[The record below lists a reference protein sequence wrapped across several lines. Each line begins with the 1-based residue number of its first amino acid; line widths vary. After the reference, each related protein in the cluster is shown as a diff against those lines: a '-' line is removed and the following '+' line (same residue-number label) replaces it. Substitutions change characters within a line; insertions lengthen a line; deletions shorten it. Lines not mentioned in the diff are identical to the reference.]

1 MEILE
6 REFALTQLQTAW
18 QTAVAGNG
26 RFQLIS
32 GEAGIGKTSLVEQFI
47 QRQNSRV
54 LWGAC
59 DALFT
64 PRPLGPLHDMATQLR
79 GELLGLLEGTP
90 NRPAIYAACLKACQT
105 PTILVFEDIHW
116 ADEATLD
123 LLKYLGRRIQQTCS
137 LIIATYRDDELGSQH
152 PLRLLLGDL
161 VRHPGVER
169 LGLTPLSLTAVRQLA
184 QNYRGDV
191 TQLHRLTAG
200 NPFFINQVLT
210 AGDEGIPATVREVV
224 LARLSRLSLSGRA
237 VLNAAAVIGQ
247 RIEPWLLKAVTQA
260 EADAVEESL
269 ELGIL
274 LVQGDQFVFRHE
286 LARQAVLDQIVPH
299 QRTFLHQAV
308 LDALRVSPIGKKDLA
323 RLAHHAEA
331 AADKDAILAYAPA
344 AARQAEAARAH
355 RAAVLLYELALQH
368 ADNLPAAERAQLL
381 DEFAVECDIV
391 DRRPDAIAGHQ
402 QAIKLWEEAGLPLK
416 KGRSLTSLA
425 LLLQITGRKTEAE
438 DVNRQALEILE
449 PLAPNPQLIYAYNM
463 EAWLSLG
470 NGDSE
475 RGVTM
480 AEKGIAIAQHYEEEE
495 ELPRLLEIAGLCW
508 LYLDHQKGT
517 GYLEQSLMLAQKYDH
532 AVRAGN
538 VFANL
543 ASIYVDFH
551 QFRRAEQTFAE
562 GLPYAQERHLDSVRA
577 YMDGWHA
584 LLKLYLGDWAAAE
597 IIGQEAAA
605 RPNTSPGHGPALTA
619 LGRLFTRRG
628 DPEARAVLDEAL
640 EALLKQG
647 FRQREGMLR
656 TARAEAAWLAGDLS
670 QVVAEVQAV
679 YDLALSHRQEWYV
692 GELGFWLWR
701 AGEQVTLPTWAAE
714 PFALQIAG
722 DWQAAAAAWQA
733 MGCPYEQARALAD
746 GDTEAVLEALA
757 IFEQLEARPMIEVV
771 RQRLRETGA
780 SAIPRGPRATTKENP
795 FQLTNRQVQILALL
809 AEALTN
815 AEIAARLHISPKT
828 VDHHV
833 SAVLGKLNVSSREE
847 AAVLARTSPDL
858 RPK

>member
-1 MEILE
+1 MGLLE
-6 REFALTQLQTAW
+6 RGDALNKLEQAHQLA
-18 QTAVAGNG
+18 AAGNG
-26 RFQLIS
+26 RCLLIS

-47 QRQNSRV
+47 PRQTTRV

-64 PRPLGPLHDMATQLR
+64 PRPLGPLYDMATQLR
-79 GELLGLLEGTP
+79 GELLALLEGVP
-90 NRPAIYAACLKACQT
+90 NRPAIYAACLKECQT

-169 LGLTPLSLTAVRQLA
+169 VGLTPLSLTAVRQLA
-184 QNYRGDV
+184 KNYRGDV

-210 AGDEGIPATVREVV
+210 SDEQGIPTTVREVV
-224 LARLSRLSLSGRA
+224 LARVSRLSLSGRA

-274 LVQGDQFVFRHE
+274 LAQGDHFVFRHE
-286 LARQAVLDQIVPH
+286 LARQAILDQIVLH

-308 LDALRVSPIGKKDLA
+308 LDALKVSPAGKKDLA

-331 AADKDAILAYAPA
+331 AADKEAILAYAPA

-355 RAAVLLYELALQH
+355 RAAVVLYELALQH
-368 ADNLPAAERAQLL
+368 AENLPAAERAQLL

-391 DRRPDAIAGHQ
+391 DRRPDAIAARQ
-402 QAIKLWEEAGLPLK
+402 EAIALWDVAEEPLK

-425 LLLQITGRKTEAE
+425 LLLQITGQKSEAE
-438 DVNRQALEILE
+438 VTNRAALEILE
-449 PLAPNPQLIYAYNM
+449 PLAPNLDLIYAYNM

-475 RGVTM
+475 RGVAM
-480 AEKGIAIAQHYEEEE
+480 AEKGIAVAQYFEEEE

-517 GYLEQSLMLAQKYDH
+517 DYLEQSLHLAQKFDH

-551 QFRRAEQTFAE
+551 QFKRAEQTFEE

-584 LLKLYLGDWAAAE
+584 LLKLYRGDWAVAE
-597 IIGQEAAA
+597 QIGREAVGRAS
-605 RPNTSPGHGPALTA
+605 TSPGRGPALVA
-619 LGRLFTRRG
+619 LGRLHTRRG
-628 DPEARAVLDEAL
+628 EPEALAVLDEAL
-640 EALLKQG
+640 DVLLKQG
-647 FRQREGMLR
+647 FRQREGMIR
-656 TARAEAAWLAGDLS
+656 TARAELAWLAGD
-670 QVVAEVQAV
+670 AEKTLAEAQEVF
-679 YDLALSHRQEWYV
+679 DLALSHRHGWYV
-692 GELGFWLWR
+692 GELAFWLWR
-701 AGEQVTLPTWAAE
+701 AGQAVTLPEWAAE

-722 DWQAAAAAWQA
+722 EWRGAANAWA
-733 MGCPYEQARALAD
+733 EMGCPYEQARALAD
-746 GDTEAVLEALA
+746 GDTEALLEALI
-757 IFEQLEARPMIEVV
+757 IFEQLEARPMVERV
-771 RQRLRETGA
+771 RQQLRDAGA
-780 SAIPRGPRATTKENP
+780 ATIPRGPRTATRENP

-809 AEALTN
+809 TEELTN

-858 RPK
+858 RQK

>member
-1 MEILE
+1 MELLE
-6 REFALTQLQTAW
+6 RSDVLNKMEKGLQQAL
-18 QTAVAGNG
+18 AGNG
-26 RFQLIS
+26 RFLLIS
-32 GEAGIGKTSLVEQFI
+32 GEAGIGKTSLVDQFI
-47 QRQNSRV
+47 PRQTTRV
-54 LWGAC
+54 LWGAS

-64 PRPLGPLHDMATQLR
+64 PRPLGPLHDMAAQLR
-79 GELLGLLEGTP
+79 GELLSLLEGTP
-90 NRPAIYAACLKACQT
+90 DRPAIFAACLKECQT

-184 QNYRGDV
+184 KNYHGDV

-210 AGDEGIPATVREVV
+210 SGEEGIPATVREVV
-224 LARLSRLSLSGRA
+224 LARVSRLSLSGRA

-260 EADAVEESL
+260 EADAVEESV

-274 LVQGDQFVFRHE
+274 LVQSEHFVFRHE
-286 LARQAVLDQIVPH
+286 LARQAILNQIVPH
-299 QRTFLHQAV
+299 QCTFLHQAV
-308 LDALRVSPIGKKDLA
+308 LDALKVSPAGKKDLA

-331 AADKDAILAYAPA
+331 AADKEAILAYAPE

-355 RAAVLLYELALQH
+355 RAAVLLFELALQH
-368 ADNLPAAERAQLL
+368 AENLPAAERAQLL

-391 DRRPDAIAGHQ
+391 DRRPEAIAARE
-402 QAIKLWEEAGLPLK
+402 QAIVLWEEAGQPLK

-425 LLLQITGRKTEAE
+425 LLLQITGRQSEAE
-438 DVNRQALEILE
+438 ATNRSALEILE
-449 PLAPNPQLIYAYNM
+449 PLAPNSELIHAYNM
-463 EAWLSLG
+463 EAWLSLAA
-470 NGDSE
+470 GDSP
-475 RGVTM
+475 RGVAM
-480 AEKGIAIAQHYEEEE
+480 AEKGIAVAQYFEDEE

-508 LYLDHQKGT
+508 LYLDHAKGT
-517 GYLEQSLMLAQKYDH
+517 EYLEQSLMLAQKFDH

-538 VFANL
+538 IYANL

-551 QFRRAEQTFAE
+551 QFQRAEQTYEE

-577 YMDGWHA
+577 YMDGWLA
-584 LLKLYLGDWAAAE
+584 LLKLYRGDWAAAE
-597 IIGQEAAA
+597 AIGREAVG
-605 RPNTSPGHGPALTA
+605 RPSTSPGRGPALVA
-619 LGRLFTRRG
+619 LGRLYSRRG
-628 DPEARAVLDEAL
+628 DPEAMATLDEAL
-640 EALLKQG
+640 DILLKQG
-647 FRQREGMLR
+647 FRQREGMIR
-656 TARAEAAWLAGDLS
+656 AARAEAAWLAGEPEKTL
-670 QVVAEVQAV
+670 VEAREVFE
-679 YDLALSHRQEWYV
+679 LALSHHHEWYV
-692 GELGFWLWR
+692 GELAFWRWQ
-701 AGEQVTLPTWAAE
+701 AGEVVALPDWAAA

-722 DWQAAAAAWQA
+722 DWRGAAAAWEA
-733 MGCPYEQARALAD
+733 LGCPYEQARALAD
-746 GDTEAVLEALA
+746 GDTAAQLA
-757 IFEQLEARPMIEVV
+757 GLAMFEQLEARPMAERV
-771 RQRLRETGA
+771 RQKLRDAGVET
-780 SAIPRGPRATTKENP
+780 IPRGPRPTTKENP
-795 FQLTNRQVQILALL
+795 FQLTNRQMQILALL
-809 AEALTN
+809 TEELTN

-847 AAVLARTSPDL
+847 AAVLARQSPEL

>member
-1 MEILE
+1 MGLLE
-6 REFALTQLQTAW
+6 RGDALNKLAQAHQ
-18 QTAVAGNG
+18 QAVAGNG
-26 RFQLIS
+26 RFLLIS
-32 GEAGIGKTSLVEQFI
+32 GEAGIGKTSLVEEFI
-47 QRQNSRV
+47 QNQASRV

-79 GELLGLLEGTP
+79 GELLPLLEGP
-90 NRPAIYAACLKACQT
+90 LDRPAIFATCLKECQT
-105 PTILVFEDIHW
+105 PTLLVFEDIHW

-123 LLKYLGRRIQQTCS
+123 LLKYLGRRIQQTS
-137 LIIATYRDDELGSQH
+137 ALIIATYRDDELGSQH

-169 LGLTPLSLTAVRQLA
+169 LGLGPLSLTAVRQLA
-184 QNYRGDV
+184 KNYRGDV
-191 TQLHRLTAG
+191 AQLHRLTAG

-210 AGDEGIPATVREVV
+210 SGEEGIPTTVREVV
-224 LARLSRLSLSGRA
+224 LARVSRLSLSGRA

-286 LARQAVLDQIVPH
+286 LARQAILNQIVPH

-308 LDALRVSPIGKKDLA
+308 LDALKVSPTGKKELA

-331 AADKDAILAYAPA
+331 AADKEAILAYAPA

-355 RAAVLLYELALQH
+355 RAAVVLYELALQH
-368 ADNLPAAERAQLL
+368 ADHLPAAERAQLL
-381 DEFAVECDIV
+381 DEFGVECDIV
-391 DRRPDAIAGHQ
+391 DRRPDAITARQ
-402 QAIKLWEEAGLPLK
+402 EAIALWEEAGLPLK

-425 LLLQITGRKTEAE
+425 LLLQITGQKSEAE
-438 DVNRQALEILE
+438 ATNRTALEILE
-449 PLAPNPQLIYAYNM
+449 PLAPNRELIYAYNM

-475 RGVTM
+475 RGVAM
-480 AEKGIAIAQHYEEEE
+480 AEKGVAVAQYFEEEE

-508 LYLDHQKGT
+508 LYLDHTKGT
-517 GYLEQSLMLAQKYDH
+517 QYLERSLYLAQKFDH

-538 VFANL
+538 VYANL
-543 ASIYVDFH
+543 ASIYVDYH
-551 QFRRAEQTFAE
+551 QFKRAERVYDE

-584 LLKLYLGDWAAAE
+584 LLKLYRGDWAAAE
-597 IIGQEAAA
+597 AIGREAVE
-605 RPNTSPGHGPALTA
+605 RNSTSPGRGPALVA
-619 LGRLFTRRG
+619 LGRLYARRG
-628 DPEARAVLDEAL
+628 DPAAMAALDEGL
-640 EALLKQG
+640 DLLLKQG
-647 FRQREGMLR
+647 FRQREGMIR
-656 TARAEAAWLAGDLS
+656 AARAEAAWLAGDAS
-670 QVVAEVQAV
+670 QTLAEAREVF
-679 YDLALSHRQEWYV
+679 DLALSHHHEWYV
-692 GELGFWLWR
+692 GELAFWQWR
-701 AGEQVTLPTWAAE
+701 AGEAVALPDWAAE

-722 DWQAAAAAWQA
+722 EWRSAAATWEA

-746 GDTEAVLEALA
+746 GDADALLEALA
-757 IFEQLEARPMIEVV
+757 IFEQLEARPMVEVV
-771 RQRLRETGA
+771 RQRLRDVGA
-780 SAIPRGPRATTKENP
+780 SIIPRGPRATTKENP
-795 FQLTNRQVQILALL
+795 FQLTNRQMQIVALL
-809 AEALTN
+809 MEELSN

-847 AAVLARTSPDL
+847 AAVLARKSPEL
-858 RPK
+858 HPK

>member
-6 REFALTQLQTAW
+6 RESALAQLQTAW
-18 QTAVAGNG
+18 QTAVGGNG
-26 RFQLIS
+26 RFLLIS

-47 QRQNSRV
+47 RRQTTRV
-54 LWGAC
+54 LWGAA

-64 PRPLGPLHDMATQLR
+64 PRPLGPLHDMAAQLR
-79 GELLGLLEGTP
+79 GELLALLDGAP
-90 NRPAIYAACLKACQT
+90 HRPAIYAACLQACQT
-105 PTILVFEDIHW
+105 PSIFVFEDIHW

-137 LIIATYRDDELGSQH
+137 LIIATYRDDELGAQH

-161 VRHPGVER
+161 VRYPGVER
-169 LGLTPLSLTAVRQLA
+169 VGVMPLSLTAVRQLA
-184 QNYRGDV
+184 KNYRGDV

-210 AGDEGIPATVREVV
+210 SGEQGIPPTVREVV
-224 LARLSRLSLSGRA
+224 LARVSRLSLTGRA

-260 EADAVEESL
+260 EADAVEESV

-286 LARQAVLDQIVPH
+286 LARQAILNQIVPH
-299 QRTFLHQAV
+299 QRTFLHQAI
-308 LDALRVSPIGKKDLA
+308 LDALKLPPAGKKDLA

-331 AADKDAILAYAPA
+331 AADKEAILAYAPA

-391 DRRPDAIAGHQ
+391 DRRPDAIAARE
-402 QAIKLWEEAGLPLK
+402 QAIALWEEAGLPLK

-425 LLLQITGRKTEAE
+425 LLLQITGRQREAE
-438 DVNRQALEILE
+438 ATNWAALEILE
-449 PLAPNPQLIYAYNM
+449 PLAPNLELIHAYNM

-470 NGDSE
+470 SGDSP
-475 RGVTM
+475 RGVAM
-480 AEKGIAIAQHYEEEE
+480 AEKGITIAQYFEDEE

-508 LYLDHQKGT
+508 LYLDHQKGSD
-517 GYLEQSLMLAQKYDH
+517 YLEQSLMLAQKYDH

-597 IIGQEAAA
+597 EIGREAAG
-605 RPNTSPGHGPALTA
+605 RPSTSPGRGPALTA

-628 DPEARAVLDEAL
+628 DPQARAVLDEAL
-640 EALLKQG
+640 DALLKQG

-656 TARAEAAWLAGDLS
+656 TARAEAAWLAGDV
-670 QVVAEVQAV
+670 QQTVAEAREVFE
-679 YDLALSHRQEWYV
+679 LALTHRQEWYV
-692 GELGFWLWR
+692 GELAFWLWR
-701 AGEQVTLPTWAAE
+701 AGEAVVLPAWAAE

-722 DWQAAAAAWQA
+722 EWRGAAAAWEA

-746 GDTEAVLEALA
+746 GDAEALLAALA

-771 RQRLRETGA
+771 RQRLREAGA

-809 AEALTN
+809 TEALTN

-847 AAVLARTSPDL
+847 AAVLARTSPEL
-858 RPK
+858 RQK

>member
-1 MEILE
+1 MGLLE
-6 REFALTQLQTAW
+6 RGDALNKLEQAHQ
-18 QTAVAGNG
+18 QAVAGNG
-26 RFQLIS
+26 RCLLIS

-47 QRQNSRV
+47 PRQATRV

-79 GELLGLLEGTP
+79 GELLSLLEGAL
-90 NRPAIYAACLKACQT
+90 NRPAIFAACLKECQT

-169 LGLTPLSLTAVRQLA
+169 VGLTPLSLTAVRQLA
-184 QNYRGDV
+184 KNYRGDV

-210 AGDEGIPATVREVV
+210 SGEEGIPTSVREVV
-224 LARLSRLSLSGRA
+224 LARVSRLSLSGRA

-260 EADAVEESL
+260 EADAVEQSL

-274 LVQGDQFVFRHE
+274 LVQGEHFVFRHE
-286 LARQAVLDQIVPH
+286 LARQAILNQIVPH

-308 LDALRVSPIGKKDLA
+308 LDALKVSPAGKKELA

-331 AADKDAILAYAPA
+331 AADKEAILAYALA

-355 RAAVLLYELALQH
+355 RAAVLLYELTLQH

-391 DRRPDAIAGHQ
+391 DRRPDAIAARQ
-402 QAIKLWEEAGLPLK
+402 QAIVLWEEAGLPLK

-425 LLLQITGRKTEAE
+425 LLLQITGQKSEAE
-438 DVNRQALEILE
+438 ATNRAALEILE
-449 PLAPNPQLIYAYNM
+449 PLAPNIDLIYAYNM

-470 NGDSE
+470 NGDSR
-475 RGVTM
+475 RGVAM
-480 AEKGIAIAQHYEEEE
+480 AEKGIAIAQYFEEEE

-508 LYLDHQKGT
+508 LYLDHTKGT
-517 GYLEQSLMLAQKYDH
+517 EYLEQSLMLAQKFDH

-551 QFRRAEQTFAE
+551 QFRRAEQTFEE
-562 GLPYAQERHLDSVRA
+562 GLPYAQDRHLDSVRA
-577 YMDGWHA
+577 YMDGWLA
-584 LLKLYLGDWAAAE
+584 LLKLYRGDWAAAE
-597 IIGQEAAA
+597 EIGREAVG
-605 RPNTSPGHGPALTA
+605 RPSTSPGRGPALVA
-619 LGRLFTRRG
+619 LGRLYTRRG
-628 DPEARAVLDEAL
+628 DPQATAVLDEAL
-640 EALLKQG
+640 DVLLKQG
-647 FRQREGMLR
+647 FRQREGMIR
-656 TARAEAAWLAGDLS
+656 TARAELAWLAGDTQQTL
-670 QVVAEVQAV
+670 AEAREVF
-679 YDLALSHRQEWYV
+679 DLALSHHHDWYV
-692 GELGFWLWR
+692 GELAFWQWR
-701 AGEQVTLPTWAAE
+701 AGAAVDLPAWAAE

-722 DWQAAAAAWQA
+722 DWRGAAAAWEA

-746 GDTEAVLEALA
+746 GDGQAQKQALA
-757 IFEQLEARPMIEVV
+757 LFEQLGARPMAERV
-771 RQRLRETGA
+771 RQSLRDGGVET
-780 SAIPRGPRATTKENP
+780 IPRGPRSTTRENP

-809 AEALTN
+809 TEGLTN
-815 AEIAARLHISPKT
+815 AEIAARMHISPKT

-847 AAVLARTSPDL
+847 AAVLARTSPEL
-858 RPK
+858 RQK